1 MPKKIPTEAINPT
14 YSQTVL
20 ALLAL
25 SDGDTHAAQ
34 RILAAAANL
43 AADATPD
50 ARRRKSDYVLAY
62 MDRATNVTTGITVK
76 AYSPYLA
83 VHEWLGSDVAALLPH
98 HSIVCC
104 GTPANMKPD
113 PTGDRR
119 PTIALT
125 KHEGRWL
132 ESDY

>member
-1 MPKKIPTEAINPT
+1 MPKKIPTEAINPV

-25 SDGDTHAAQ
+25 SDGDIHAAR
-34 RILAAAANL
+34 RILCTAAAL
-43 AADATPD
+43 TADAPD
-50 ARRRKSDYVLAY
+50 ARRRKSDYVIAWRDY
-62 MDRATNVTTGITVK
+62 TTNTTTGITVK

-83 VHEWLGSDVAALLPH
+83 VHEWLGGDVAAQLPH
-98 HSIVCC
+98 NSIVCC